1 MPFVFPIHLFN
12 PSNIQFGLQGS
23 TVASPQSI
31 SGVGQV
37 LRTDGGG
44 YWQCSMSGIV
54 LNTPDKLRAW
64 RAWESHLAAGVT
76 RVICPVADVG
86 LGPRPLQGKK
96 LARPSGVVTTG
107 FDPNFP
113 ESIAFAA
120 PYIVASIAPAPFRAT
135 QVTITVAQG
144 SRLEGSQVFSV
155 NHPTKGRRMYRTSR
169 VVSRDGQA
177 ATVVIDPPLR
187 EAISG
192 ATTIDFDWAS
202 FEAVAATGQEYAP
215 DIQYGRRAEVSIVFK
230 EAI

>member
-1 MPFVFPIHLFN
+1 MPFWFPIHLFN
-12 PSNIQFGLQGS
+12 PASIQFGLQGNA
-23 TVASPQSI
+23 VASPQSI

-64 RAWESHLAAGVT
+64 RAWERHLAGGAT

-86 LGPRPLQGKK
+86 LAPRPLHGKA
-96 LARPSGVVTTG
+96 LARPSGVVATG

-113 ESIAFAA
+113 ESISFAA
-120 PYIVASIAPAPFRAT
+120 PCVVATIAPAAFRAT

-144 SRLEGSQVFSV
+144 SRLDGSQVFSI
-155 NHPTKGRRMYRTSR
+155 NHPTKGRRMYSTSR
-169 VVSRDGQA
+169 IVSRDGQT
-177 ATVVIDPPLR
+177 ATVIIDPPLR
-187 EAISG
+187 EAVSG
-192 ATTIDFDWAS
+192 ITPIDFDWAS
-202 FEAVAATGQEYAP
+202 FEAVAATNQDYAP
-215 DIQYGRRAEVSIVFK
+215 DIQYGRRAEVSVIFK